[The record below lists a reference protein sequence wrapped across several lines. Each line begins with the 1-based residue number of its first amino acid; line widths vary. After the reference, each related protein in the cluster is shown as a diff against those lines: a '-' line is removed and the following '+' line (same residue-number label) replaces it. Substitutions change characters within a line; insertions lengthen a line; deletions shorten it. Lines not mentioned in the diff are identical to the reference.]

1 MLKCIQFWYW
11 FVMCRSCWQREKVE
25 VETNNEIYFSGRPC
39 YKLHCYGAQILT
51 IFTSKARP
59 EVWALLNWSEDEL
72 VSDTLSDVIRK
83 YVNKVCFR
91 METKYVDKVC
101 FRMES
106 FANSFLA
113 THCTVHN
120 GLILEYD
127 SPVRGIFWILGW
139 RVLPVAFCQPT
150 ASFQVP
156 ALHPLKEIVL
166 VSFCTF
172 VF

>member
-1 MLKCIQFWYW
+1 MVIKFAQF
-11 FVMCRSCWQREKVE
+11 
-25 VETNNEIYFSGRPC
+25 
-39 YKLHCYGAQILT
+39 
-51 IFTSKARP
+51 FTSKVQP
-59 EVWALLNWSEDEL
+59 EVRALLNWSEDEL

-127 SPVRGIFWILGW
+127 SPVRGIFWILG
-139 RVLPVAFCQPT
+139 
-150 ASFQVP
+150 
-156 ALHPLKEIVL
+156 
-166 VSFCTF
+166 
-172 VF
+172 